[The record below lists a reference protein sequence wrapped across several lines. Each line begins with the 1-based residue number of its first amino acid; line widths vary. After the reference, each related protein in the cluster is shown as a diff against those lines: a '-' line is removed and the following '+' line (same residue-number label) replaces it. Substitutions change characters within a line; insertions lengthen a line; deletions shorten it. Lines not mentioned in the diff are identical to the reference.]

1 MTTFSQGKYA
11 LAISDRSGM
20 AFPYNEMVREW
31 NGALVHISEY
41 EPKQPQL
48 EPKPT
53 SADPQAL
60 QRARPARTEFPT
72 EDFLPDNPFQLSSTD
87 LVPTQTALSVN
98 APDSDLVNGDH
109 VRFRNVKTP
118 LFKAD
123 GSVYYK
129 VVELELATTL
139 TNAINATDTTITLD
153 DMPTV
158 TTLGDT
164 WPSSGFM
171 MIEKVLTADDTTN
184 PLLVGTYQNE
194 VIEYTGGSRSDNI
207 FNVVSRGTSAPY
219 RGVSPEKTTA
229 SSHPIGAKVYGSRP
243 VTMVQT
249 TFVNDANTTV
259 TEENSYLVPA
269 LAIPLDFV
277 AGTYLAGGGLQC
289 TYGPINDRG

>member
-1 MTTFSQGKYA
+1 MTSFSQGKYA

-20 AFPYNEMVREW
+20 AFPYNEMVKEW

-48 EPKPT
+48 QPKPT
-53 SADPQAL
+53 NADPQAL
-60 QRARPARTEFPT
+60 QRARPARTEFAT
-72 EDFLPDNPFQLSSTD
+72 EDFLPNNPFQLSSTL

-98 APDSDLVNGDH
+98 AANSGLVNGDH
-109 VRFRNVKTP
+109 VRFRSVKTP
-118 LFKAD
+118 LFD
-123 GSVYYK
+123 SDQLIYYK

-153 DMPTV
+153 DMPNV
-158 TTLGDT
+158 VTLGST

-171 MIEKVLTADDTTN
+171 MIEKVNSVT
-184 PLLVGTYQNE
+184 GMFENE
-194 VIEYTGGSRSDNI
+194 VIEYTGGNRSNNI

-229 SSHPIGAKVYGSRP
+229 SSHPIGAKVFGSRP

-249 TFVNDANTTV
+249 TSVNDANTTV
-259 TEENSYLVPA
+259 TEENIISSSSSGIFNY
-269 LAIPLDFV
+269 FV
-277 AGTYLAGGGLQC
+277 FKHTC
-289 TYGPINDRG
+289 FTINFFNHHKT

>member
-1 MTTFSQGKYA
+1 MSSFAQGKHA
-11 LAISDRSGM
+11 LAISDRSGL

-31 NGALVHISEY
+31 NGALVHNSEY

-48 EPKPT
+48 QPKPT
-53 SADPQAL
+53 NADPQAL

-72 EDFLPDNPFQLSSTD
+72 EDFLPDNAFQLNAVAPF
-87 LVPTQTALSVN
+87 LVPTQEALRIN
-98 APDSDLVNGDH
+98 APNSGLVNGDH
-109 VRFRNVKTP
+109 VRFRNIKTP
-118 LFKAD
+118 LLEAD

-153 DMPTV
+153 NMPTV

-171 MIEKVLTADDTTN
+171 IIEKVNSVT
-184 PLLVGTYQNE
+184 GMFENE
-194 VIEYTGGSRSDNI
+194 VIEYTGGNRTDNI

-249 TFVNDANTTV
+249 TYVNDANTTV

-269 LAIPLDFV
+269 LAIGMSFV
-277 AGTYLAGGGLQC
+277 TGTYLAGGGLQC
-289 TYGPINDRG
+289 TVGPVNDRA

>member
-1 MTTFSQGKYA
+1 MTSFSQGKYA

-20 AFPYNEMVREW
+20 AFPYNEMVKEW

-48 EPKPT
+48 QPKPT
-53 SADPQAL
+53 NADPQAL
-60 QRARPARTEFPT
+60 QRARPARTEFAT
-72 EDFLPDNPFQLSSTD
+72 EDFLPNNPFQLSSTL

-98 APDSDLVNGDH
+98 AANSGLVNGDH

-118 LFKAD
+118 LLTDD
-123 GSVYYK
+123 GTVYYK
-129 VVELELATTL
+129 AIELELATTL

-153 DMPTV
+153 DMPNV
-158 TTLGDT
+158 VTLGST

-171 MIEKVLTADDTTN
+171 MIEKVNSVT
-184 PLLVGTYQNE
+184 GMFENE
-194 VIEYTGGSRSDNI
+194 VIEYTGGNRINNI

-229 SSHPIGAKVYGSRP
+229 SSHPIGAKVFGSRP

-249 TFVNDANTTV
+249 TSVNDANTTV
-259 TEENSYLVPA
+259 TKENSYLVPA
-269 LAIPLDFV
+269 LAIGMSFV
-277 AGTYLAGGGLQC
+277 SGTYLAGGGLQC
-289 TYGPINDRG
+289 TYGPINDRA

>member
-1 MTTFSQGKYA
+1 MTSFSQGKYA

-20 AFPYNEMVREW
+20 AFPYNEMVKEW

-48 EPKPT
+48 QPKPT
-53 SADPQAL
+53 NADPQAL
-60 QRARPARTEFPT
+60 QRARPARTEFAT
-72 EDFLPDNPFQLSSTD
+72 EDFLPNNPFQLSSTY

-98 APDSDLVNGDH
+98 AANSGLVNGDH

-118 LFKAD
+118 LLTDD
-123 GSVYYK
+123 GTVYYQAI
-129 VVELELATTL
+129 ELELATTL

-153 DMPTV
+153 DMPNV
-158 TTLGDT
+158 VTLGST

-171 MIEKVLTADDTTN
+171 MIEKVNSVT
-184 PLLVGTYQNE
+184 GMFENE
-194 VIEYTGGSRSDNI
+194 VIEYTGGNRSDNI

-229 SSHPIGAKVYGSRP
+229 SSHPIGAKVFGSRP

-249 TFVNDANTTV
+249 TSVNDANTTV

>member
-1 MTTFSQGKYA
+1 MSSFAQGKFA

-31 NGALVHISEY
+31 NGALVHVSEY

-48 EPKPT
+48 DPKPT

-72 EDFLPDNPFQLSSTD
+72 EDFLPDNAFQLNTVAPF
-87 LVPTQTALSVN
+87 LVPTQEALRIN
-98 APDSDLVNGDH
+98 APNSGLVNGDH
-109 VRFRNVKTP
+109 VRFRNIKTP
-118 LFKAD
+118 LLEAD

-153 DMPTV
+153 NMPTV

-171 MIEKVLTADDTTN
+171 IIEKVNSVT
-184 PLLVGTYQNE
+184 GMFENE
-194 VIEYTGGSRSDNI
+194 VIEYTGGNRTDNI

-249 TFVNDANTTV
+249 TYVNDANTTV

-269 LAIPLDFV
+269 LAIGMSFV
-277 AGTYLAGGGLQC
+277 TGTYLAGGGLQC
-289 TYGPINDRG
+289 TVGPVNDRA

>member
-1 MTTFSQGKYA
+1 MSSFSQGRFA

-31 NGALVHISEY
+31 NGALVHNSEY

-48 EPKPT
+48 QPKPT
-53 SADPQAL
+53 NADPQAL
-60 QRARPARTEFPT
+60 QRARPARTEFAT
-72 EDFLPDNPFQLSSTD
+72 EDFLLNNPFQLSST
-87 LVPTQTALSVN
+87 LLFPTQTALSVN
-98 APDSDLVNGDH
+98 AANSGLVNEDH

-118 LFKAD
+118 LLTDD
-123 GSVYYK
+123 GTVYYK
-129 VVELELATTL
+129 AIELELATTL

-153 DMPTV
+153 DMPNV
-158 TTLGDT
+158 VTLGST

-171 MIEKVLTADDTTN
+171 MIEKVNSVT
-184 PLLVGTYQNE
+184 GMFENE
-194 VIEYTGGSRSDNI
+194 VIEYTGGNRINNI

-229 SSHPIGAKVYGSRP
+229 SSHPIGAKVFGSRP

-249 TFVNDANTTV
+249 TSVNDANTTV

-269 LAIPLDFV
+269 LAIGMDFV
-277 AGTYLAGGGLQC
+277 AGTHLAGGGLQC
-289 TYGPINDRG
+289 TYGPINDRA

>member
-1 MTTFSQGKYA
+1 MASYAKGKHA

-20 AFPYNEMVREW
+20 AFPYNEMVTEW
-31 NGALVHISEY
+31 NGSFVHFSEF

-48 EPKPT
+48 EPKPV
-53 SADPQAL
+53 SADPQGL
-60 QRARPARTEFPT
+60 EKARPARTEFPT
-72 EDFLPDNPFQLSSTD
+72 EDFLPNNPFQLSSTD

-98 APDSDLVNGDH
+98 AANSGLVNGDH
-109 VRFRNVKTP
+109 VRFRNIKTP
-118 LFKAD
+118 LLEAD

-158 TTLGDT
+158 TTLGNT

-171 MIEKVLTADDTTN
+171 MIEKVNSVT
-184 PLLVGTYQNE
+184 GMFENE
-194 VIEYTGGSRSDNI
+194 VIEYTGGNRSDNI

-229 SSHPIGAKVYGSRP
+229 SSHPIGAKVFGSRP

-249 TFVNDANTTV
+249 TSVNDANTTV

-269 LAIPLDFV
+269 LARGLNFV
-277 AGTYLAGGGLQC
+277 SDTYLAGGGLQC
-289 TYGPINDRG
+289 TYGPINDRA

>member
-1 MTTFSQGKYA
+1 MSSFSQGKFA

-20 AFPYNEMVREW
+20 AFPYNEMVKEW

-48 EPKPT
+48 QPKPT
-53 SADPQAL
+53 NADPQAL
-60 QRARPARTEFPT
+60 QRARPARTEFAT
-72 EDFLPDNPFQLSSTD
+72 EDFLPNNPFQLSSTY

-98 APDSDLVNGDH
+98 AANSGLVNGDH

-118 LFKAD
+118 LLEAD
-123 GSVYYK
+123 GTVYYK

-139 TNAINATDTTITLD
+139 TNAINATDTLITLD

-158 TTLGDT
+158 TTLGNT

-171 MIEKVLTADDTTN
+171 IIEKVNSET
-184 PLLVGTYQNE
+184 GMFENE
-194 VIEYTGGSRSDNI
+194 VIEYTGGRRTDNI
-207 FNVVSRGTSAPY
+207 FNVVARGTSAPY

-229 SSHPIGAKVYGSRP
+229 SSHPIGAKVFGSRP

-249 TFVNDANTTV
+249 TSVNDANTTV

>member
-1 MTTFSQGKYA
+1 MSSFSQGRFA

-31 NGALVHISEY
+31 NGALVHNSEY

-48 EPKPT
+48 QPKPT
-53 SADPQAL
+53 NADPQAL
-60 QRARPARTEFPT
+60 QRARPARTEFAT
-72 EDFLPDNPFQLSSTD
+72 EDFLPNNPFQLSSTL

-98 APDSDLVNGDH
+98 AANSGLVNGDH

-118 LFKAD
+118 LLTDD
-123 GSVYYK
+123 GTVYYK
-129 VVELELATTL
+129 AIELELATTL

-153 DMPTV
+153 DMPNV
-158 TTLGDT
+158 VTLGST

-171 MIEKVLTADDTTN
+171 MIEKVNSVT
-184 PLLVGTYQNE
+184 GMFENE
-194 VIEYTGGSRSDNI
+194 VIEYTGGNRINNI

-229 SSHPIGAKVYGSRP
+229 SSHPIGAKVFGSRP

-249 TFVNDANTTV
+249 TSVNDANTTV
-259 TEENSYLVPA
+259 TKENSYLVPA
-269 LAIPLDFV
+269 LAIGMSFV
-277 AGTYLAGGGLQC
+277 SGTYLAGGGLQC
-289 TYGPINDRG
+289 TYGPINDRA

>member
-1 MTTFSQGKYA
+1 MTSFSQGKYA

-31 NGALVHISEY
+31 NGALVHNSEY

-48 EPKPT
+48 QPKPT
-53 SADPQAL
+53 NADPQAL
-60 QRARPARTEFPT
+60 QRARPARTEFAT
-72 EDFLPDNPFQLSSTD
+72 EDFLPNNPFQLSSTY

-98 APDSDLVNGDH
+98 AANSDLVNGDY

-118 LFKAD
+118 LLEAD

-139 TNAINATDTTITLD
+139 TNAINATDTLITLD

-158 TTLGDT
+158 TTLGNT
-164 WPSSGFM
+164 WPASGFM
-171 MIEKVLTADDTTN
+171 IIEKVNSET
-184 PLLVGTYQNE
+184 GMFENE
-194 VIEYTGGSRSDNI
+194 VIEYTGGRRTDNI
-207 FNVVSRGTSAPY
+207 FNVVARGTSAPY
-219 RGVSPEKTTA
+219 RGVSPEKTKA
-229 SSHPIGAKVYGSRP
+229 SSHPIGAKVFGSRP

-249 TFVNDANTTV
+249 TSVNDANTTV

-269 LAIPLDFV
+269 LAIGMDFV
-277 AGTYLAGGGLQC
+277 AGTHLAGGGLQC
-289 TYGPINDRG
+289 TYGPINDRA